1 MDTEQG
7 IAERYGHMVGTLDER
22 GRRPKRWRGGGAGSV
37 PWRATGLSRTVI
49 ALGIKEGRGTVPVAA
64 LGRIRRP
71 GGGRKRIAETDPEIL
86 VDLERLVEPT
96 TRGDPESPL
105 RWTCKSVRT
114 LAAELRERGHQVSH
128 QWVAEALRGLRDSV
142 QGKRKVREGATIP
155 TATRSSRTS
164 MRRRRRTWRRAT
176 P

>member
-1 MDTEQG
+1 
-7 IAERYGHMVGTLDER
+7 
-22 GRRPKRWRGGGAGSV
+22 V

-105 RWTCKSVRT
+105 RWTCKSVRK
-114 LAAELRERGHQVSH
+114 LAAELRERRHQVSH
-128 QWVAEALRGLRDSV
+128 QWVAEALRGLRYSL
-142 QGKRKVREGATIP
+142 QGNRKGREGREGREGRDHPARTRPEMTSLFFYNPLVSVVCHATSV
-155 TATRSSRTS
+155 AGWS
-164 MRRRRRTWRRAT
+164 
-176 P
+176 

>member
-22 GRRPKRWRGGGAGSV
+22 GRRAGAASEALARGWGGISAV
-37 PWRATGLSRTVI
+37 ARATGLSRTVI

-105 RWTCKSVRT
+105 RWTCKSVRK
-114 LAAELRERGHQVSH
+114 LAAELRERGHQVS
-128 QWVAEALRGLRDSV
+128 QPVGGGGVARAALQLAGQSRGAR
-142 QGKRKVREGATIP
+142 GARGARP
-155 TATRSSRTS
+155 SRPHK
-164 MRRRRRTWRRAT
+164 A
-176 P
+176 